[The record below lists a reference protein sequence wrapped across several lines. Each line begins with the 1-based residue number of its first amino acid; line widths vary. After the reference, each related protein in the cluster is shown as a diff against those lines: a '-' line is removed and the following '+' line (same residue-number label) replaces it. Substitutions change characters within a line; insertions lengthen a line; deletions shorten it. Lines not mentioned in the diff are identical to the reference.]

1 MMDFNEGLGVDRVGE
16 AGQLVHL
23 GVDVLL
29 YLSQELF
36 IAMRISSKGVS
47 NLFSDIEIS
56 DGSSTLE
63 LPEHDG
69 LIRLR
74 NYQLLLVF
82 QLGLLRDPGTTLQ
95 ALLVDSSTLI
105 GQDLEHTVDRTQQLG
120 IRENLQA
127 HLHPLSVV
135 GVNVFLLSL
144 QERANDE

>member
-69 LIRLR
+69 LIWLR

-82 QLGLLRDPGTTLQ
+82 
-95 ALLVDSSTLI
+95 
-105 GQDLEHTVDRTQQLG
+105 
-120 IRENLQA
+120 
-127 HLHPLSVV
+127 
-135 GVNVFLLSL
+135 
-144 QERANDE
+144 